1 MNELAKRYQ
10 EKQNILIDL
19 KRMYKS
25 DKKDFKENFIKLSII
40 DRANVMAFLQM
51 NDKKFYVKVKKLID

>member
-1 MNELAKRYQ
+1 
-10 EKQNILIDL
+10 
-19 KRMYKS
+19 MYKT

-51 NDKKFYVKVKKLID
+51 NDKKFYFKVKKLIG

>member
-1 MNELAKRYQ
+1 MNELTKRYQ

>member
-1 MNELAKRYQ
+1 MNDFAKRYQ

-40 DRANVMAFLQM
+40 DRANVMAFLLM
-51 NDKKFYVKVKKLID
+51 NDKKFYFKVKKLIG

>member
-40 DRANVMAFLQM
+40 DRANVMSFLLM
-51 NDKKFYVKVKKLID
+51 NDKKFYFKVKNLIG

>member
-1 MNELAKRYQ
+1 MNELAQRYQ

-40 DRANVMAFLQM
+40 DRANVMAFLLM
-51 NDKKFYVKVKKLID
+51 NDKKFYFKVKKLIG

>member
-1 MNELAKRYQ
+1 MNELTKRYQ

-51 NDKKFYVKVKKLID
+51 NDKKFYFNVKKLIG

>member
-51 NDKKFYVKVKKLID
+51 NDKKFYFNVKKLIG

>member
-1 MNELAKRYQ
+1 MNELTKRYQ

-40 DRANVMAFLQM
+40 DRANVMAFLLM
-51 NDKKFYVKVKKLID
+51 NDKKFYFKVKKLIG